1 MQDGG
6 SGPRRKSRSGD
17 AQRRER
23 CAGGRS
29 ARRAGGCHA
38 RHPAQGGR
46 PIPHAEGVDAIPPEL
61 PALLRQEGHP
71 ELQAVQL
78 DVAHGFGEQGLHR
91 LEANIQPDNARCIA
105 SVRRLGFRREAF
117 SPRYLRIGGEWR
129 DHERWALPTD
139 E

>member
-1 MQDGG
+1 MAVAGLDERAVWPTHKDARDVPGG
-6 SGPRRKSRSGD
+6 V
-17 AQRRER
+17 AQGKP
-23 CAGGRS
+23 AD
-29 ARRAGGCHA
+29 

-46 PIPHAEGVDAIPPEL
+46 PIPHAEEVDAIPPEL

-91 LEANIQPDNARCIA
+91 LEANIQPDNARSIA